1 MTRLLL
7 IDDER
12 PFVRALGLALKA
24 MGYDVVTAATGR
36 DGVDQAATTHPD
48 LVVLDLGLPDMD
60 GVEVLQA
67 VRAWS
72 QVPVRRTG
80 PRSPRS
86 TPGRTTT

>member
-36 DGVDQAATTHPD
+36 DEIG
-48 LVVLDLGLPDMD
+48 
-60 GVEVLQA
+60 
-67 VRAWS
+67 RAH
-72 QVPVRRTG
+72 V
-80 PRSPRS
+80 
-86 TPGRTTT
+86 